1 MFLQNLKNI
10 FTSLKTN
17 NSKSLEKS
25 MDELENTINIIQIG
39 GDTFFQRLKS
49 DIDPV
54 IKKLQLNLDYLK
66 LSIQIINFI
75 QEYLSKMDLS
85 KFDDLR
91 RLNDMLSEMK
101 ITLESRILDT

>member
-1 MFLQNLKNI
+1 
-10 FTSLKTN
+10 
-17 NSKSLEKS
+17 
-25 MDELENTINIIQIG
+25 MDELENTINIIQFG

-54 IKKLQLNLDYLK
+54 IKKLQINLDYLK
-66 LSIQIINFI
+66 LSIQIINYI

-85 KFDDLR
+85 KFDELR

>member
-10 FTSLKTN
+10 FTNLKTN

-25 MDELENTINIIQIG
+25 MDELENTMNIIQIG
-39 GDTFFQRLKS
+39 GDIFFQRLKS

-85 KFDDLR
+85 KFDELR